1 MKLPHREK
9 AYIAPSKLADYLLSR
24 THPIGRWKARLL
36 RAAGFDE
43 TNIMELGRALIAIAT
58 SEEVSTVEISAHG
71 TKYVVE
77 GAIDT
82 PSGRRLTLRTVWI
95 VEAGTEQPRLVTA
108 YPLEAREGA

>member
-1 MKLPHREK
+1 VKLPHREK

-24 THPIGRWKARLL
+24 THPIGRWKARLF

-43 TNIMELGRALIAIAT
+43 TSITELERALISIAR
-58 SEEVSTVEISAHG
+58 SEEVSMVEVSAHG

-82 PSGRRLTLRTVWI
+82 PSGRRLALRTVWI
-95 VEAGTEQPRLVTA
+95 VDAGTEQPRLVTA
-108 YPLEAREGA
+108 YPLGTREGA